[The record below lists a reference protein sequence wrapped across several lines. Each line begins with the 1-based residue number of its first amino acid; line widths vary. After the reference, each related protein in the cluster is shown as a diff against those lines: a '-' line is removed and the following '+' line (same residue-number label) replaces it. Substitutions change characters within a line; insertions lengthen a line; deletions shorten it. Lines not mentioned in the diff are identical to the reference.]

1 MRLPGFL
8 RPEATLSQ
16 QEIDHNLGAMVY
28 EGIASGA
35 MFSLGSVGFMAAYAL
50 ALGANNLQVGIL
62 AALPFITQVVQLPA
76 ILAVDRFHL
85 RKAIGLPAWL
95 LSNLMRLPIG
105 AVPFLINTPGS
116 GAVALGSRVVGAA
129 GIVCPVWFTSWI
141 NWMRDLVPQQVMG
154 GYYARRLG
162 DDHYGH
168 HRVRTGRQLFR
179 DLVGGDSGSQRC
191 LLLPADRGALV
202 FTFAGSLF
210 VAQAR
215 ESQLPAAPASG
226 RSRPLNTH

>member
-8 RPEATLSQ
+8 RPQATLSQ
-16 QEIDHNLGAMVY
+16 QEIDHSLRAMVY

-35 MFSLGSVGFMAAYAL
+35 MFSLGSGGFMAAYAL

-76 ILAVDRFHL
+76 ILAVERFHL
-85 RKAIGLPAWL
+85 RNAIGLSAWL
-95 LSNLMRLPIG
+95 LSNLMWLPIG

-116 GAVALGSRVVGAA
+116 GAVALVVGLLALRGLFA
-129 GIVCPVWFTSWI
+129 PVWLTSWT

-154 GYYARRLG
+154 GYYARRLAMITTAITVAG
-162 DDHYGH
+162 
-168 HRVRTGRQLFR
+168 LA
-179 DLVGGDSGSQRC
+179 GSFFVTWWEGIAVPSDAYSF
-191 LLLPADRGALV
+191 LLIGGALV
-202 FTFAGSLF
+202 FTLAASLF

-215 ESQLPAAPASG
+215 ESLAASRSG
-226 RSRPLNTH
+226 QWTLRPLNTH